1 MATSKKLKPEEAIEI
16 IENVMIPQV
25 NDEIARAESEMK
37 KFEDTDGMFY
47 GFYRGY
53 IEGLM
58 ESRRTLEKAINSLKG
73 QSHLNKYVK

>member
-1 MATSKKLKPEEAIEI
+1 MPNSKKMKVEEAIGI

-25 NDEIARAESEMK
+25 NDEIARAEAEMK
-37 KFEDTDGMFY
+37 KFEDTNGMFY
-47 GFYRGY
+47 GYYRGY

-58 ESRRTLEKAINSLKG
+58 ESRRTLEKTINSFKG